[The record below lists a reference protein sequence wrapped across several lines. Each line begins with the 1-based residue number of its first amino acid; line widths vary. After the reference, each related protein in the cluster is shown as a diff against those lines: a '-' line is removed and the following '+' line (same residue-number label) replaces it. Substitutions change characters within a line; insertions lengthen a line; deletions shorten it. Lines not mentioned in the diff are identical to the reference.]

1 MRFPST
7 TNRGNDTLTLLS
19 RAVPLVLIVLMIQV
33 GVISNLEAFDAFGDI
48 VLLVAIAAGSVGGP
62 DRGAMYGFC
71 AGIAYD
77 LLLDTPF
84 GMSALVYALV
94 GYAVGMA
101 AVWMIQPRW
110 WFHVASAGVASGVAV
125 LLTAL
130 VSRVLGTT
138 YPLEELGRI
147 AGVVAAWNMALIL
160 PARRV
165 MQWALGTDPSERYRV
180 AVG

>member
-7 TNRGNDTLTLLS
+7 SYNSTGLAILRRS
-19 RAVPLVLIVLMIQV
+19 VPVIIVVLMIQV
-33 GVISNLEAFDAFGDI
+33 GIVSNLEAFDAFGDI

-62 DRGAMYGFC
+62 DRGATYGFC
-71 AGIAYD
+71 AGLAYD

-84 GMSALVYALV
+84 GLSALVYAVV
-94 GYAVGMA
+94 GYGVGMA
-101 AVWMIQPRW
+101 TVWLLQPRW
-110 WFHVASAGVASGVAV
+110 WSHVLVAGLASCVAV

-130 VSRVLGTT
+130 VSRVLGTS
-138 YPLEELGRI
+138 YHLDELGRI

-165 MQWALGTDPSERYRV
+165 MQWMVGIDPSERFRV

>member
-1 MRFPST
+1 MRPDSWMALR
-7 TNRGNDTLTLLS
+7 RGALVIF
-19 RAVPLVLIVLMIQV
+19 AVLILQTGI
-33 GVISNLEAFDAFGDI
+33 ISNLESFGAFGDV
-48 VLLVAIAAGSVGGP
+48 VLLLAIAAGSVGGP
-62 DRGAMYGFC
+62 DRGATYGFA
-71 AGIAYD
+71 AGLAYD

-101 AVWMIQPRW
+101 AVWMLQPRW
-110 WFHVASAGVASGVAV
+110 WFHLVTAAVGSVVAV

-130 VSRVLGTT
+130 VSKATGTG
-138 YPLEELGRI
+138 YPLDELARI
-147 AGVVAAWNMALIL
+147 AGVVAAWNVALIL

-165 MQWALGTDPSERYRV
+165 MQWALGEDRGTRFRV